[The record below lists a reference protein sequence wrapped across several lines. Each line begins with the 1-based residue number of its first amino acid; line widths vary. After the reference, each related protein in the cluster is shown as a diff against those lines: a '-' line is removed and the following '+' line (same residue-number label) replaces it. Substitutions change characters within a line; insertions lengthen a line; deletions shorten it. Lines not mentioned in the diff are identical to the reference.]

1 MTTAT
6 GAYNVIRARLE
17 ANVPNDSQS
26 NPVTL
31 RWQNEDGAALPD
43 TPAPFIY
50 TEFLADPASLVS
62 FGGGRG
68 ANRYRNTAQIVCY
81 VFVPRGWGLTEATT
95 IAEAVAT
102 LFRSYRDTDISCF
115 EASVLPGGDGASIKP
130 PGMDSEVDNY
140 FYAVMA
146 AELFYDLIG

>member
-6 GAYNVIRARLE
+6 AAFNVIKARLE
-17 ANVPNDSQS
+17 ANVPDDSQG

-31 RWQNEDGAALPD
+31 RWQNEDGDPLPS
-43 TPAPFIY
+43 TPAAFVY
-50 TEFLADPASLVS
+50 TEFLADPASIAS
-62 FGGGRG
+62 YGGGRG

-81 VFVPRGWGLTEATT
+81 VFVPRGWGLVEATT
-95 IAEAVAT
+95 IAETVGA
-102 LFRSYRDTDISCF
+102 LFRSYRDSDISCF
-115 EASVLPGGDGASIKP
+115 EASVMPGGDGASIKP

-146 AELFYDLIG
+146 AEFFYDQIG